1 MEFLYVFALMFLSIF
16 GLEMLIRLF
25 FGALLNS
32 AARRFDVYVRAE
44 DGLDEFVR
52 FAGKCSHIGKINI
65 ILSGGEPD
73 NAARSLAK
81 KFAEVNIIGGQGR

>member
-16 GLEMLIRLF
+16 GLAMLIRLF
-25 FGALLNS
+25 FG
-32 AARRFDVYVRAE
+32 AE